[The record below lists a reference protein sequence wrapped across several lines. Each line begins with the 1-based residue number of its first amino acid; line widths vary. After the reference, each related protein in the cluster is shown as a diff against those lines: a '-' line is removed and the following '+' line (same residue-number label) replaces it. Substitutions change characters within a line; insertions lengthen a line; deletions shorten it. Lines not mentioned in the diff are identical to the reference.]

1 MDPAPGFALMPTTG
15 KRPRATGRLLL
26 AWLALLTF
34 TFDAAAAPVWRVEK
48 DGRVVYL
55 GGTIHVLRDADYPL
69 PAAFERAYAAADR
82 VIFETEIDRLQSE
95 EFRRLV
101 AARLVEP
108 PGRRLRDRVSA
119 QTLRRVQSFF
129 ESRGVPFAEVESLN
143 PGLIAITMTMI
154 ELRRQGITGTGVD
167 QYYSQRAAADGKA
180 RGHLET
186 LAQQVEFIAGLGAG
200 DEDALFAYE
209 LADLE
214 RLPRLWREISTA
226 WRAGDL
232 DALDAILV
240 ETMQAEFAAVGDAL
254 IGDRNRAWMP
264 RIEALFDNAETELL
278 LVGALH
284 LAGAEGLIE
293 QLARRGYRVE
303 RLE

>member
-1 MDPAPGFALMPTTG
+1 
-15 KRPRATGRLLL
+15 
-26 AWLALLTF
+26 
-34 TFDAAAAPVWRVEK
+34 
-48 DGRVVYL
+48 
-55 GGTIHVLRDADYPL
+55 
-69 PAAFERAYAAADR
+69 
-82 VIFETEIDRLQSE
+82 
-95 EFRRLV
+95 
-101 AARLVEP
+101 
-108 PGRRLRDRVSA
+108 
-119 QTLRRVQSFF
+119 
-129 ESRGVPFAEVESLN
+129 
-143 PGLIAITMTMI
+143 MTMI
-154 ELRRQGITGTGVD
+154 ELRRQGITGIGVD

-186 LAQQVEFIAGLGAG
+186 LAQQVEFIAGLGEG
-200 DEDALFAYE
+200 DEEALFAYE
-209 LADLE
+209 LAELE

-232 DALDAILV
+232 DALEAD
-240 ETMQAEFAAVGDAL
+240 FPAAGDAL

-264 RIEALFDNAETELL
+264 RIEALFGSAETELL